1 MRILVADDERDLNA
15 LIAQKLRKEHYSVD
29 CCHDGEEA
37 LEYLRMADYDAVVLD
52 IMMPKKDGISVL
64 KELRANGSHVPVLLL
79 TAKDSIEDRVLGL
92 DAGADDY
99 LIKPFAYEELMARL
113 RVLLR
118 SPLQNKTSVLQ
129 VGDLTLH
136 LDTHQV
142 QRAGK
147 DIALSSKEYA
157 LLSYMMQ
164 NAGTVLSRAISSSLL
179 MMRFS
184 GAMDMVTSATP
195 FAGIDWFI
203 VSIFAPDSVK
213 IESTEASLPGLSCS
227 LMWNVMMASRFI
239 SRKGVMQSLYL

>member
-1 MRILVADDERDLNA
+1 
-15 LIAQKLRKEHYSVD
+15 
-29 CCHDGEEA
+29 
-37 LEYLRMADYDAVVLD
+37 MADYDAVVLD

-147 DIALSSKEYA
+147 DITLSSKEYA

-164 NAGTVLSRAISSSLL
+164 NAGTVLSRERLEQHIWNYDY
-179 MMRFS
+179 S
-184 GAMDMVTSATP
+184 GGSNVIDVYIRYLRKKIDEGHDIKLIRTVRG
-195 FAGIDWFI
+195 AGYVLKAD
-203 VSIFAPDSVK
+203 A
-213 IESTEASLPGLSCS
+213 
-227 LMWNVMMASRFI
+227 
-239 SRKGVMQSLYL
+239 

>member
-1 MRILVADDERDLNA
+1 MRVLVVEDERDLNR
-15 LIAQKLRKEHYSVD
+15 LIKKRLKEEGLSVD
-29 CCHDGEEA
+29 ACYNGEEA
-37 LEYLRMADYDAVVLD
+37 LDYLTSVDYDLLISD
-52 IMMPKKDGISVL
+52 IMMPKMDGI
-64 KELRANGSHVPVLLL
+64 ELVKRLREMKKDIPFIFLS
-79 TAKDSIEDRVLGL
+79 AKDAVEDRVGGL

-147 DIALSSKEYA
+147 DITLSSKEYA

-164 NAGTVLSRAISSSLL
+164 NAGTVLSRERLEQHIWNYDY
-179 MMRFS
+179 S
-184 GAMDMVTSATP
+184 GGSNVIDVYIRYLRKKIDEGHDIKLIRTVRG
-195 FAGIDWFI
+195 AGYVLKAD
-203 VSIFAPDSVK
+203 A
-213 IESTEASLPGLSCS
+213 
-227 LMWNVMMASRFI
+227 
-239 SRKGVMQSLYL
+239 

>member
-1 MRILVADDERDLNA
+1 
-15 LIAQKLRKEHYSVD
+15 
-29 CCHDGEEA
+29 
-37 LEYLRMADYDAVVLD
+37 
-52 IMMPKKDGISVL
+52 MMPKKDGISVL

-164 NAGTVLSRAISSSLL
+164 NAGTVLSRERLEQHIWNYDY
-179 MMRFS
+179 S
-184 GAMDMVTSATP
+184 GGSNVIDVYIRYLRKKIDEGHDIKLIRTVRG
-195 FAGIDWFI
+195 AGYVLKAD
-203 VSIFAPDSVK
+203 A
-213 IESTEASLPGLSCS
+213 
-227 LMWNVMMASRFI
+227 
-239 SRKGVMQSLYL
+239 